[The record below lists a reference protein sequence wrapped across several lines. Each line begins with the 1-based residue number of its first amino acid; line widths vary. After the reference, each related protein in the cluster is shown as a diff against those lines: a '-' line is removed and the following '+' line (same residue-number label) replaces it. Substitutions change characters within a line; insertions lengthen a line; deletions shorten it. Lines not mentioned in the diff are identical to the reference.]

1 MLTPDPHHDLYESLT
16 VIGAQASLE
25 LRRLQRGNV
34 DCVRLADVLA
44 EITTGVHKAARQI
57 EALNRGASEGSARG
71 EVRIIVA
78 D

>member
-16 VIGAQASLE
+16 LIGAQASLE

-34 DCVRLADVLA
+34 DCARIADVLA

-57 EALNRGASEGSARG
+57 EQLDGQAADAAPNV
-71 EVRIIVA
+71 VRIIVA
-78 D
+78 E